1 MTKDRYNCTANK
13 GECDMRKMLLASL
26 LVLAGSLWTLQAQAV
41 TITGTVCENVTPGT
55 TNATIAAA
63 SSCTPTDGPFTV
75 TTFNPN
81 GPTVY
86 GLNFTLGTPGL
97 GGDGTIGAFLNSGGM
112 VTNVPASYA
121 NDNLQNTLFLFQ
133 GLVNVF
139 TGESFT
145 VSHDDGAE
153 LRIGSQT
160 IFSSPGPI
168 LLGSSSG
175 TYTGAPGLVPFALAY
190 GECCLL
196 PAELN
201 GNFPL
206 AVPGPIVGAGL
217 PGLIAGCG
225 GLLAWWRRRRKVA

>member
-1 MTKDRYNCTANK
+1 
-13 GECDMRKMLLASL
+13 MRKMLLGSVLGLVASL
-26 LVLAGSLWTLQAQAV
+26 WALQAQAI
-41 TITGTVCENVTPGT
+41 TITGTVCENQTLGI
-55 TNATIAAA
+55 TNATVAAA
-63 SSCTPTDGPFTV
+63 MSCTPTDGPFAV

-97 GGDGTIGAFLNSGGM
+97 GGNGTIGAFLNSGGM

-139 TGESFT
+139 TGEMFT

-160 IFSSPGPI
+160 IFSSPVPVSGG
-168 LLGSSSG
+168 LVSSSG
-175 TYTGAPGLVPFALAY
+175 TYTGPSGLVPFALAY
-190 GECCLL
+190 GECCEL
-196 PAELN
+196 PAVLS
-201 GNFPL
+201 GNLPL

-225 GLLAWWRRRRKVA
+225 GLLAWWRRRRKAA